1 MATDPIYGHG
11 KQRIVILVSGETSVK
26 RIASTGGHSFRVR
39 NPPGHAQISEKRA
52 TEIKFLVHKTDS
64 NSIDSIRGTG
74 SLMDIK
80 RAGVQFTIQ
89 TSGSNKKRATHDFQ
103 IDILKAI
110 KKGYQFFEN
119 KFTGIVYGQGVW
131 DGSWWTGEIFLG
143 LNNREGEE
151 QIGRII
157 RVA

>member
-1 MATDPIYGHG
+1 M
-11 KQRIVILVSGETSVK
+11 K

-80 RAGVQFTIQ
+80 RKGVRFTIQ
-89 TSGSNKKRATHDFQ
+89 TKSYKSYKVTKRGLLTMFK
-103 IDILKAI
+103 L
-110 KKGYQFFEN
+110 
-119 KFTGIVYGQGVW
+119 
-131 DGSWWTGEIFLG
+131 IF
-143 LNNREGEE
+143 
-151 QIGRII
+151 
-157 RVA
+157 

>member
-1 MATDPIYGHG
+1 M
-11 KQRIVILVSGETSVK
+11 K

-52 TEIKFLVHKTDS
+52 TEIKFLDHKIDS
-64 NSIDSIRGTG
+64 ISIDSIHGTG

-80 RAGVQFTIQ
+80 RAGVHFTIQ
-89 TSGSNKKRATHDFQ
+89 TSGSTKKRATHDFQ
-103 IDILKAI
+103 IDILKVI

-131 DGSWWTGEIFLG
+131 DRSWWTGEILLG
-143 LNNREGEE
+143 LNNREEEE
-151 QIGRII
+151 QISRII